1 MHPGYA
7 NTVRIDPQ
15 LPCDVLNH
23 LWVSVPFGSE
33 DYSFSIMR
41 KNSFEEQLFKIED
54 EMYEYDLNINSYKRT
69 IKLLERVE

>member
-7 NTVRIDPQ
+7 NIIKEGPEF
-15 LPCDVLNH
+15 PNVLNH

-41 KNSFEEQLFKIED
+41 KNSFEE
-54 EMYEYDLNINSYKRT
+54 
-69 IKLLERVE
+69 

>member
-1 MHPGYA
+1 M
-7 NTVRIDPQ
+7 
-15 LPCDVLNH
+15 PCNVLNH